1 MFSKQVWEEQEEAE
15 RPFRAS
21 IDRRQAGRGRRN
33 RKRVG
38 ATGDG
43 GDVGSG
49 SGGGERLPKSPSAG
63 GVPRPQL
70 PVSGTPAEGEGP
82 PAAAP
87 GEATSSSEASEAFV
101 LRDASGHFVEPI
113 DFSEAA
119 SASNSRFNP
128 ATEVAR
134 GAGQGPTAVVAAA
147 GTGARPVAGV
157 VPRAGLGSSGG
168 AAAAA
173 NLSAELLRWS
183 GAQAAL
189 DRAR

>member
-1 MFSKQVWEEQEEAE
+1 MLSVLQALADSRHSGARSLWCLTLVAPLRMFSKQVWEEQEEAE

-63 GVPRPQL
+63 GVPRAQL
-70 PVSGTPAEGEGP
+70 PVSGTPTEGEGP

-119 SASNSRFNP
+119 SASSSRFNP

-134 GAGQGPTAVVAAA
+134 GQGQGSKI
-147 GTGARPVAGV
+147 VAG
-157 VPRAGLGSSGG
+157 PLWSSQGI
-168 AAAAA
+168 
-173 NLSAELLRWS
+173 
-183 GAQAAL
+183 
-189 DRAR
+189 